1 MVHCVVW
8 RAYAVVWGRPEDST
22 RLERLKEATA
32 VDQLPKESLD
42 QLERVVLDERIDLFE
57 EVVEQA
63 AEVVAAEQI
72 GDPRAPVI
80 FLYLKPDVH
89 LLEDAANRGPAIQVV
104 VAAAAA
110 KVLDDGDLLLE
121 AAVLDLGDPAALLLE
136 EVRLGWWRDRRLH
149 HRERGPGC
157 PPECL

>member
-1 MVHCVVW
+1 V
-8 RAYAVVWGRPEDST
+8 GT
-22 RLERLKEATA
+22 RLEGLKEATA

-63 AEVVAAEQI
+63 AEAVTEQI
-72 GDPRAPVI
+72 GNRARD
-80 FLYLKPDVH
+80 LLKPVVH
-89 LLEDAANRGPAIQVV
+89 LLEDGANRRPAIQVVV

-110 KVLDDGDLLLE
+110 QVLDDGDLLLE

-149 HRERGPGC
+149 HRERG
-157 PPECL
+157 